1 MHNSLSLI
9 VPVHNAEN
17 SLGQQVAR
25 LLEVLPELT
34 QRFEVLI
41 VDDASTDHTADVAA
55 EISREYPQVKL
66 VSQRRRM
73 GLAAAAKRGSE
84 KATGEVVLV
93 HNEIKGLSSAELRE
107 LWNERRDATLR
118 QSRETR
124 APGAF
129 EEPLINRLSAW
140 GQALHDRPQ
149 PAAKRNTE
157 LRFSI
162 ADLGRTDA
170 SHEKTVKAKP
180 VRSFL
185 RHLRELT
192 LGE

>member
-1 MHNSLSLI
+1 LHNSLSLI

-17 SLGQQVAR
+17 SLGQQISR
-25 LLEVLPELT
+25 LLDLLPELT

-41 VDDASTDHTADVAA
+41 VDDASTDQTADVAV

-66 VSQRRRM
+66 LSQRRRM
-73 GLAAAAKRGSE
+73 GLAAAAKQGSE

-93 HNEIKGLSSAELRE
+93 HNEIKGLTSAELRK
-107 LWNERRDATLR
+107 LWNERRQSAIR
-118 QSRETR
+118 QGRENRT
-124 APGAF
+124 PGVF
-129 EEPLINRLSAW
+129 EEPLMNRLSAW
-140 GQALHDRPQ
+140 GQGLKDQTQ
-149 PAAKRNTE
+149 PAKQPAD

-162 ADLGRTDA
+162 ADLGRADT
-170 SHEKTVKAKP
+170 SHEKNVKAKP